1 MSDRTMIWDPAH
13 LAAACDAI
21 QDAYRRG
28 GELPAHDPRTGY
40 VADVLIA
47 GRAVMDGVFERMP
60 DAEHI
65 VWLID
70 ELPPEALRL
79 LAFERLW
86 SEDRRRAGRDY
97 YDAEP

>member
-1 MSDRTMIWDPAH
+1 MSDTTMWDPAR

-21 QDAYRRG
+21 QDLYRRG
-28 GELPAHDPRTGY
+28 GVELPEQDPRTQY
-40 VADVLIA
+40 VAEVLLA
-47 GRAVMDGVFERMP
+47 GHAVMDGVFESMP

-70 ELPPEALRL
+70 ELPPDALRL

-86 SEDRRRAGRDY
+86 TEDRLRAD
-97 YDAEP
+97 